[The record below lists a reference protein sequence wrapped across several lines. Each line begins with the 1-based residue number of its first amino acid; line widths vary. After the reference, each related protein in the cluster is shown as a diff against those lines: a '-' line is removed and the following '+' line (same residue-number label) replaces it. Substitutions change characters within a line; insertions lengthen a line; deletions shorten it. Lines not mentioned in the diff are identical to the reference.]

1 MAIYAE
7 ISLDGEQKG
16 KTLPLSIEKVLPRRH
31 ELKITVMDKTTVKS
45 INIDSGQ
52 RVSEDIEIDGE
63 LAWMLCM
70 DLLQNPSLQTS
81 ETLETA
87 VQISKALGRA
97 DFAQL
102 FENRKQGI
110 SK

>member
-7 ISLDGEQKG
+7 IFLDGKQKG
-16 KTLPLSIEKVLPRRH
+16 KTLPLSIEKVLPGKH
-31 ELKITVMDKTTVKS
+31 ELNITVMGKTTVKS

-52 RVSEDIEIDGE
+52 RVSEDIEINEE
-63 LAWMLCM
+63 LAWELCM
-70 DLLQNPSLQTS
+70 DLLQKPLQQTP

-87 VQISKALGRA
+87 VQISKALGRE

-102 FENRKQGI
+102 FEKRKQGI